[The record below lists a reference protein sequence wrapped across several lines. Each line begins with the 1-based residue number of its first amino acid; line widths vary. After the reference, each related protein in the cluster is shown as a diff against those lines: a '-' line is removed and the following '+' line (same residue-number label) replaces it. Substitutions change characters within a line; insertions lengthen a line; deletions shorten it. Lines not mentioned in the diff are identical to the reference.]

1 DSVPGRDAVAVLSHA
16 EWQRDFA
23 SAADVVGR
31 EVFLNG
37 HAFTIIGVA
46 PEEFPGVAPF
56 VEVHIYI
63 PRMMIRQA
71 GIGLDDT
78 PLTNR
83 SVRDVGLLARL
94 KPGVTVDQAKEDI
107 VRIASQLQL
116 ERPETNKETRALVWT
131 QFGYVLAGRHGNV
144 VFAVILLSIAF
155 LVLG

>member
-1 DSVPGRDAVAVLSHA
+1 
-16 EWQRDFA
+16 
-23 SAADVVGR
+23 
-31 EVFLNG
+31 
-37 HAFTIIGVA
+37 
-46 PEEFPGVAPF
+46 
-56 VEVHIYI
+56 
-63 PRMMIRQA
+63 
-71 GIGLDDT
+71 DT

-131 QFGYVLAGRHGNV
+131 QFGYVLAGPHGNV

-155 LVLG
+155 LVLGIACVNVSNLLLSTIPARTHEMAVRIAMGAPRMRLLRQLLLESVVLSGAGTFAAL